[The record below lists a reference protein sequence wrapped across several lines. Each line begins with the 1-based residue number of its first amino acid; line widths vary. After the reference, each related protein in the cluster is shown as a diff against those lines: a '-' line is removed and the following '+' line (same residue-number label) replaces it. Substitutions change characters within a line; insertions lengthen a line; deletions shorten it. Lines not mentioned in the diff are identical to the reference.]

1 MRRVLIV
8 IVLLV
13 VLALLGLPWW
23 FGIRAEMTYNNIV
36 STYSGTSGISVEET
50 SYERGWL
57 SSTAGTVLVI
67 RNGDSDL
74 IKFEESDTIYHGP
87 FPVRALLSGRSGLT
101 PVMAVI
107 DSRLVA
113 VPVENSE
120 YSPLIK
126 KLPPANLLTRLSL
139 DGGGITDITVPGIET
154 VEGDEGEKLKWEGL
168 TGDVKFSPGFKD
180 VDTELKSPGLN
191 IGGKDSIF
199 TISGVD
205 LVSRIRYV
213 GPENKYPVGDID
225 FKVAGVTV
233 GSKKENSSEYQ
244 TFAVTGIEL
253 KGNSTESE
261 GTLDNTHSLSFRELE
276 AGGGKYGPGGYEL
289 AIRNIDMESWI
300 KIQELLKKNQNAPQ
314 TEEQKQAFMTEL
326 MQIVPGLIKKSPE
339 IEITR
344 LNVVTSD
351 GSIDGHL
358 KISVDGTGMDDPQ
371 IASNPLFLITAI
383 KASTRLS
390 VTKSLLETIITDYKK
405 EEIADDFRKADDEVP
420 PPDEIAGMAKEEM
433 GDEIKGL
440 LDQGVITESD
450 SSYEL
455 KASYEMG
462 QITLNGQP
470 LDMQSLIGD

>member
-1 MRRVLIV
+1 MRSVLIV
-8 IVLLV
+8 VVLLI

-23 FGIRAEMTYNNIV
+23 FGIQAEKTYNDIV
-36 STYSGTSGISVEET
+36 STYSGTSGVSIEET
-50 SYERGWL
+50 SYEKGWL
-57 SSTAGTVLVI
+57 KSTARTVFVI
-67 RNGDSDL
+67 KNGEADI

-87 FPVRALLSGRSGLT
+87 FPVQAVLSGRAGLT

-107 DSRLVA
+107 DSKLVA
-113 VPVENSE
+113 VPVADSE
-120 YSPLIK
+120 FSPLIK

-139 DGGGITDITVPGIET
+139 DGGGITDITVPVVET
-154 VEGDEGEKLKWEGL
+154 AEGEGGEKLKWEGL
-168 TGDVKFSPGFKD
+168 TGDVNFSPGFKD
-180 VDTELKSPGLN
+180 VDTELKSAGLN
-191 IGGKDSIF
+191 ISGKDSVF
-199 TISGVD
+199 SVSGVD
-205 LVSRIRYV
+205 LISRIRYV

-225 FKVAGVTV
+225 FKVAGITV
-233 GSKKENSSEYQ
+233 GSKKDESGEYQ
-244 TFAVTGIEL
+244 TFSVTDIEL
-253 KGNSTESE
+253 KGNSTES
-261 GTLDNTHSLSFRELE
+261 GGNLNSTHSLGFRELE
-276 AGGGKYGPGGYEL
+276 AGGKKYGPGGYEL

-314 TEEQKQAFMTEL
+314 TEEQKQVFMAEL

-344 LNVVTSD
+344 LNIVTSE

-371 IASNPLFLITAI
+371 IASNPLFLVTAI
-383 KASTRLS
+383 KADAGLS
-390 VTKSLLETIITDYKK
+390 VTKPLLETIITDYKK
-405 EEIADDFRKADDEVP
+405 EEIADDFREADDEIP
-420 PPDEIAGMAKEEM
+420 PPDEIDGMAKEEM
-433 GDEIKGL
+433 QDEIKGL

-450 SSYEL
+450 SGYEM